1 MWWCW
6 WCFWSR
12 KKPWFTSR
20 ARSWVQHP
28 ALLSRHC
35 QYLYFSF
42 CKYGFLFHCKVF
54 PALYFPYFSK
64 TISHRS
70 LLDSC
75 YQNLRSIK
83 PLVVIIL
90 FSNNKGHGEVTATNL
105 VIFPFV
111 TSLLFTRCIVL
122 AASHHSIVIRWSVL
136 TIWKFLNGLQRWAQ
150 L

>member
-1 MWWCW
+1 MAGKMCL
-6 WCFWSR
+6 CDILFYILTYVVMLVMLLKS
-12 KKPWFTSR
+12 KKTCFTSS
-20 ARSWVQHP
+20 ARSWVQHA

-64 TISHRS
+64 TISHQS

-83 PLVVIIL
+83 PLVAIIL
-90 FSNNKGHGEVTATNL
+90 FSNNKWHGEVKQASSYKFGDFSNCNL
-105 VIFPFV
+105 PLIYQMYR
-111 TSLLFTRCIVL
+111 LG
-122 AASHHSIVIRWSVL
+122 SISS
-136 TIWKFLNGLQRWAQ
+136 
-150 L
+150 